1 MTIPPARAYC
11 IRVYAETAAGPL
23 IIDVPPGH
31 LTTKYVAQAKADGGT
46 RLRIHA
52 LDGRGATIDR
62 VVVR

>member
-1 MTIPPARAYC
+1 MTTQPARAYC
-11 IRVYAETAAGPL
+11 IRLYAESATGPL

-31 LTTKYVAQAKADGGT
+31 LTTQYIAQAKADGGT

-52 LDGRGATIDR
+52 LDDRGTTIDR